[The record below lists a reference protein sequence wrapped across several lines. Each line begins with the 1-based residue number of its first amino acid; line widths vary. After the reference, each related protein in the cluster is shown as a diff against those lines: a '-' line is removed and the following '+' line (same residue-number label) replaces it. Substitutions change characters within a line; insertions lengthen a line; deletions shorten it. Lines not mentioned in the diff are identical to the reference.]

1 MGVGNRADGWF
12 HAEGW
17 VSAPEWAHERSGF
30 CEKSLRDSPGAI
42 RGRRP
47 RPGGA
52 ERGFAEGCARK
63 EANGG
68 RPRATVKFMSG
79 SVAMQGLLQVVLR
92 CTQSLTAAPKGL
104 AGGPGQPVH
113 VVTTGSASTVNDCQ
127 ANIAYMAG
135 PVSQFAAIMQQW
147 SAPNMGA
154 GQGTEA
160 WQDAWTKRQIAATQ
174 QQTKKF
180 IDASNARFNAQQQE
194 YKREAAVQQQMHE
207 QFLSAMQAGTDA
219 SMARAAQVA
228 NTDHTIASDW
238 VDYSL
243 DQQTVLN
250 TNTGKDSKISSQA
263 KPGGALQKVHGNGTP
278 Q

>member
-1 MGVGNRADGWF
+1 MIGFTPKDGCLPLNGPMSAQDF
-12 HAEGW
+12 VKYLSAILQVQY
-17 VSAPEWAHERSGF
+17 VSDVPVPAAQNAALQ
-30 CEKSLRDSPGAI
+30 KDAQ
-42 RGRRP
+42 
-47 RPGGA
+47 
-52 ERGFAEGCARK
+52 ARK
-63 EANGG
+63 QKADEA
-68 RPRATVKFMSG
+68 RATVKFMDG

-92 CTQSLTAAPKGL
+92 CTQSLTAGPKGL

-135 PVSQFAAIMQQW
+135 PVSQYAAMIQQW
-147 SAPNMGA
+147 SAPKMGA
-154 GQGTEA
+154 GQGTDA
-160 WQDAWTKRQIAATQ
+160 WQDAWTKRQIATTQ

-243 DQQTVLN
+243 DRQTVLN
-250 TNTGKDSKISSQA
+250 TNNGQDSKIPNQA